1 MNDEMERRGL
11 DLEDI
16 IREFSDHSQEPEEVE
31 IAEEVA
37 EETAEEIVAEFTEEI
52 VEEVMEE
59 EPVAE
64 PEALEQTRRIS
75 PEELHKAQKES
86 LEQTRRISPEE
97 LHKAQNG
104 EDLSQETR
112 RIDPADMRKKVK
124 ETTQDTIKFEG
135 VQRQLA
141 EMMSELQ
148 GDKAKIWNPGG
159 TKNAEEFTERWEP
172 EYEQPMGEY
181 VPPQPIQFQPRSR
194 LKELKKQL
202 VAGPE
207 KRFYQLSGIGVGKL
221 QAVIFLSLL
230 VVLIAAAFTV
240 MYAKGVISPYRVKTM
255 VFSQFIT
262 LLIAGL
268 LGSYQMIEGI
278 VDLAKKRFTPN
289 TLLVV
294 AFVVCVVDG
303 VFCLDQVRVPCSAAF
318 SLAVSMSL
326 WSTYQR
332 RKTEMARMDTMRKA
346 VRLEGIAACPDYMDG
361 KKGLLP
367 KEGQVEDFMDH
378 YAEEGKPEKALRV
391 YSLVAMFVAFAIG
404 IAAGVLKYL
413 SGGAMA
419 GVTAGLQVC
428 AVCLLAAMPATI
440 FISQSRPAW
449 VLERRLR
456 RLGTVLCGWRGVE
469 GLCGKAVY
477 PLKGMDLYPPE
488 TLRMNGM
495 KFFDE
500 REPEEVMAYATA
512 VISASECGY
521 AHLFVSL
528 LDSHNG
534 RHLSAQEI
542 TFYEEGGMTG
552 VVEGET
558 VVLGSWSFMKEME
571 IEVPDSARISY
582 GMYVAIDGKL
592 SGVFA
597 VNYGKN
603 PSSAAGVNTL
613 TAYKNLECA
622 LVTDDF
628 VVTPGFLKG
637 KFGIKSKRFLLPEYD
652 QRAQLRQKELPED
665 APVLLMSTA
674 LGLAPLAYGV
684 TGARALRSTS
694 WAGAILHIVGGAL
707 GLAMM
712 LVLVILG
719 ALYLIS
725 PVNMFLYQ
733 LLWMLPALLI
743 TEWTRLV

>member
-1 MNDEMERRGL
+1 MNDEMERSSL

-16 IREFSDHSQEPEEVE
+16 IREFSDHSEQTTEETV
-31 IAEEVA
+31 AEEVA
-37 EETAEEIVAEFTEEI
+37 EVVEEPADEVATEE
-52 VEEVMEE
+52 EN
-59 EPVAE
+59 
-64 PEALEQTRRIS
+64 LEQTRRID
-75 PEELHKAQKES
+75 PEEIHKAQQKEQWAQ
-86 LEQTRRISPEE
+86 ETRRIDPQEI
-97 LHKAQNG
+97 HKAQL
-104 EDLSQETR
+104 DADWAQETR
-112 RIDPADMRKKVK
+112 RIDPADLRKKA
-124 ETTQDTIKFEG
+124 EDASGATITFEA
-135 VQRQLA
+135 VRSQLS
-141 EMMSELQ
+141 EMMDESEAE
-148 GDKAKIWNPGG
+148 DVAKIWNPGEQ
-159 TKNAEEFTERWEP
+159 TQTEAFTERWEP

-194 LKELKKQL
+194 LHELKKKL

-207 KRFYQLSGIGVGKL
+207 KRFYQLSEIGVSKL
-221 QAVIFLSLL
+221 QAAIFLSVL
-230 VVLIAAAFTV
+230 VVLIAAASTV
-240 MYAKGVISPYRVKTM
+240 MYALGVIPEHRVKVM
-255 VFSQFIT
+255 VFCQFIT

-268 LGSYQMIEGI
+268 LGSYQLIEG
-278 VDLAKKRFTPN
+278 VADLAKKRFTPN

-294 AFVVCVVDG
+294 TFVVCIVDG
-303 VFCLDQVRVPCSAAF
+303 IFCLDQVRVPCSAAF
-318 SLAVSMSL
+318 SLAVCMSL

-332 RKTEMARMDTMRKA
+332 RSAEMSQMDTMRKA
-346 VRLEGIAACPDYMDG
+346 VRLDGVAPCPDYMDG
-361 KKGLLP
+361 KKGLLQ
-367 KEGQVEDFMDH
+367 KEGQVEDFMDT
-378 YAEEGKPEKALRV
+378 YAEPGKPEKTLNV
-391 YSLVAMFVAFAIG
+391 YAFVAMTVAFAIG
-404 IAAGVLKYL
+404 ITAAVLKYFEA
-413 SGGAMA
+413 GALA
-419 GVTAGLQVC
+419 GVTALLQVS

-456 RLGTVLCGWRGVE
+456 RLGTVLCGWQGVE
-469 GLCGKAVY
+469 GLCGEAVY
-477 PLKGMDLYPPE
+477 PLTGMDLYPPE

-500 REPEEVMAYATA
+500 REPEQVIAYATA
-512 VISASECGY
+512 VISATECGF
-521 AHLFVSL
+521 AHLFTGL

-534 RHLSAQEI
+534 IHFAAKDI
-542 TFYEEGGMTG
+542 TFYESGGMTG
-552 VVEGET
+552 VVEEET
-558 VVLGSWSFMKEME
+558 VALGSWSFMKELG

-582 GMYVAIDGKL
+582 GMYVAIDGQL

-628 VVTPGFLKG
+628 VVTNGFLKG
-637 KFGIKSKRFLLPEYD
+637 KFGIKNKRFILPEHAL
-652 QRAQLRQKELPED
+652 RAQLRQKELPED
-665 APVLLMSTA
+665 APTLLMTTS

-684 TGARALRSTS
+684 TGARILRNSS

-725 PVNMFLYQ
+725 PLNMFLYQ
-733 LLWMLPALLI
+733 LIWMIPALLI
-743 TEWTRLV
+743 TEWTRIL